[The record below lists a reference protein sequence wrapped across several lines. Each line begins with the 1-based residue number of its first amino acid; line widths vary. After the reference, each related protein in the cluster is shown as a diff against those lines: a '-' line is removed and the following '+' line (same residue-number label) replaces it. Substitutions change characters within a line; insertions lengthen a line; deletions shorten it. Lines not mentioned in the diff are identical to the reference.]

1 MPYCGSNLRT
11 LTRFTGKVVDLYDDD
26 AEFDAGAYDAEDV
39 LAQMGLEWSQVD
51 SLPFDD
57 QRNMETLVGSTADII
72 IHFARMSGERL
83 IMSSA
88 ESVFVCVRRSSRWRG
103 TG

>member
-1 MPYCGSNLRT
+1 MPYCRLNSRT

-26 AEFDAGAYDAEDV
+26 AEFDADAYDAEDV

-72 IHFARMSGERL
+72 HFARMSGERL